1 MIGLEKLSDSSFMEN
16 LWGNLYVA
24 TIVISM
30 IFLTFIAILQL
41 NINYVN

>member
-1 MIGLEKLSDSSFMEN
+1 MKSLEKLSDSSFMEN

-30 IFLTFIAILQL
+30 MFLIFMTIVQTFILT
-41 NINYVN
+41 